1 VIVSAV
7 CSLPL
12 ISSDY
17 QLQLLYFFSSS
28 FFFFLQTGVSV
39 CVKCGSH
46 FLVGGMGVM
55 ERLQLD
61 MRMLFVFRTFATFL
75 LPSKAD
81 VFGVSGGKIL

>member
-1 VIVSAV
+1 MIVSAV

-17 QLQLLYFFSSS
+17 QLQLLYFFLL

-46 FLVGGMGVM
+46 LLVVGMGVM